1 MSRARE
7 HRSIEVSR
15 MDTKAPSPSRF
26 AAPSFSPGSP
36 GAGEGRREGAFP
48 LPPRGTT
55 GGDKKA
61 RARRGF
67 TLLELLVVL
76 AILSLIAAFAGPRVL
91 KLLGGAKTDAAGI
104 QIANLVT
111 TLDLYHLGSGGYPDE
126 QDGLEALLP
135 LLNNKSDA
143 LIDPWGNPYRYRYPG
158 EHGEFDLYSLG
169 ADDAEGGEGEDR
181 DVTSW

>member
-1 MSRARE
+1 
-7 HRSIEVSR
+7 
-15 MDTKAPSPSRF
+15 MDTKAPSPSGF
-26 AAPSFSPGSP
+26 AAPALFPG
-36 GAGEGRREGAFP
+36 GGEGLAEEAFP
-48 LPPRGTT
+48 APPQLTT

-61 RARRGF
+61 RACRGF

-76 AILSLIAAFAGPRVL
+76 AILSLIAAFAAPQVL
-91 KLLGGAKTDAAGI
+91 KYLGSAKTQAAGI
-104 QIANLVT
+104 QIGNLAT
-111 TLDLYHLGSGGYPDE
+111 TLDLYHLESGGYPDE
-126 QDGLEALLP
+126 QDGLGMLLP

-169 ADDAEGGEGEDR
+169 ADDSEGGEGEDS

>member
-1 MSRARE
+1 
-7 HRSIEVSR
+7 
-15 MDTKAPSPSRF
+15 MDTKASSPSRF
-26 AAPSFSPGSP
+26 AAPSPG
-36 GAGEGRREGAFP
+36 GGEGRDEGTFP
-48 LPPRGTT
+48 APPRVTT
-55 GGDKKA
+55 RGDRKA

-91 KLLGGAKTDAAGI
+91 KYLGSAKTGAAGI
-104 QIANLVT
+104 QISNLVT
-111 TLDLYHLGSGGYPDE
+111 TLDLYHLESGGYPDE
-126 QDGLEALLP
+126 KEGLEALLP

-143 LIDPWGNPYRYRYPG
+143 LIDPWGNPYRYRFPG

-169 ADDAEGGEGEDR
+169 ADDSEGGEGEDS